1 MESWGALFD
10 RAADADVD
18 EAAIRGTLDRV
29 RESGSGGENGDAGA
43 DANADTD
50 GSDAPVS
57 PPAESGPAR
66 VVADADVLAA
76 DLLAGG
82 DSDARRALDRLRE
95 HAWTTLVASDPL
107 LDDAEAVVAILAN
120 DGLASDWRERAAAWR
135 EAVSQ
140 PAGDHPA
147 LASAYRGG
155 AMHLLSFDDRLLSA
169 KASATLG
176 GRLSVSA
183 RHPRAFAT
191 LFDPASLYE
200 EVVGGEYPGPDRDPR
215 E

>member
-10 RAADADVD
+10 RAAEAIDREDAD
-18 EAAIRGTLDRV
+18 EATISRTLERV
-29 RESGSGGENGDAGA
+29 RDREPGSAA
-43 DANADTD
+43 PD
-50 GSDAPVS
+50 GRASDDGLS

-76 DLLAGG
+76 DLLADG
-82 DSDARRALDRLRE
+82 DARRALDHLRA
-95 HAWTTLVASDPL
+95 HSWTTLVASDRL
-107 LDDAEAVVAILAN
+107 LDDAAAVVADLGGE
-120 DGLASDWRERAAAWR
+120 GLATDWRERAAAWR
-135 EAVSQ
+135 EPVPQ

-155 AMHLLSFDDRLLSA
+155 AMHLLTFDDRLLSA
-169 KASATLG
+169 EAGATLG

-183 RHPRAFAT
+183 RHPRAFAA
-191 LFDPASLYE
+191 LFDPESLYR

-215 E
+215 A